1 MQTYQYNLLSLIIVS
16 NRNEDRLFNTNSL
29 YFDLVKN
36 KNMNPFNLI
45 TIYH

>member
-29 YFDLVKN
+29 SFDLVKN
-36 KNMNPFNLI
+36 KNMNPFYLI